1 MKNKK
6 HGIKPPCADY
16 SVARAQG
23 LTVIPD
29 GAVWGGRD
37 EQPVEM
43 RKGVTLKKEKGVDDG
58 EADVS
63 DAEAVDDDEGT
74 QVGDSETVTLLR
86 DIKELLEQLLSLKR
100 KELGEAEQDAS
111 EAEIDE
117 LVSSEEQAEK
127 EPPLSQ
133 PKRKRKCAMIG
144 IGYNLMRYRRCSGRP

>member
-6 HGIKPPCADY
+6 HGLKPPCADY

-23 LTVIPD
+23 LVVIPE

-37 EQPVEM
+37 DQPAEM

-63 DAEAVDDDEGT
+63 EAEAVNDDDGT
-74 QVGDSETVTLLR
+74 QLVDGEAVTLLR
-86 DIKELLEQLLSLKR
+86 DIKELLEQLVELKR
-100 KELGEAEQDAS
+100 KELGEAEPDVGE

-117 LVSSEEQAEK
+117 LVSSDAHGEK

-133 PKRKRKCAMIG
+133 PKRKRK
-144 IGYNLMRYRRCSGRP
+144 

>member
-6 HGIKPPCADY
+6 HGLKPPCADY

-23 LTVIPD
+23 LVVIPE

-37 EQPVEM
+37 DQPAEM

-63 DAEAVDDDEGT
+63 EAEAVNDDDGT
-74 QVGDSETVTLLR
+74 QLVDGEAVTLLR
-86 DIKELLEQLLSLKR
+86 DIKELLEQLVELKR
-100 KELGEAEQDAS
+100 KELGEAEPDVGE

-117 LVSSEEQAEK
+117 LVSSDAHGEK
-127 EPPLSQ
+127 EPALSQ
-133 PKRKRKCAMIG
+133 PKRKRK
-144 IGYNLMRYRRCSGRP
+144 